1 MKQCTDCKQTKTI
14 DNFYKSH
21 ITPAGTQVYK
31 SRCKSCQQ
39 IKDRQRWAN
48 MSIEQKR
55 KWQEKSNSDKDYHKN
70 YRLTSKYN
78 ITLEMFN
85 EMYSNQ
91 NGRCFI
97 CEEAVSEN
105 EIRVD
110 HDHKTGKV
118 RKLLCHNCNVILG
131 HSKEK
136 KEILMKCVEYL
147 SDFF

>member
-1 MKQCTDCKQTKTI
+1 
-14 DNFYKSH
+14 
-21 ITPAGTQVYK
+21 
-31 SRCKSCQQ
+31 
-39 IKDRQRWAN
+39 
-48 MSIEQKR
+48 
-55 KWQEKSNSDKDYHKN
+55 
-70 YRLTSKYN
+70 
-78 ITLEMFN
+78 
-85 EMYSNQ
+85 MYSNQ